1 MRRAEELRPHLFVN
15 VYNASQDEAAFS
27 GVVGWIGAYHSGIE
41 INGIEYSFAG
51 VTGIY
56 EYRRGD
62 YGHVIKSIDLGV

>member
-1 MRRAEELRPHLFVN
+1 MN
-15 VYNASQDEAAFS
+15 VDIAPQDEAAFS